1 MKISQRLSINIFVNT
16 KKSMKLNINQ
26 SFKARQLKRKDTSK
40 DIKKVL
46 QMPSIIRSTPFSLSL
61 DDGGAIVKTILGILF
76 LGILCSMVH
85 LVYYPSPS
93 ELSKAEVNI
102 DFGDSGDSITA
113 SATIRVEA
121 PVGEQ
126 DDASSENILLPSLLP
141 DIRIPDIS
149 LPDISLP
156 DVSLPDISL
165 PDISQQMP
173 NFPSHS
179 LPKCCQVWNPDCSWL
194 EHMHYVIL
202 PCMN

>member
-1 MKISQRLSINIFVNT
+1 
-16 KKSMKLNINQ
+16 
-26 SFKARQLKRKDTSK
+26 
-40 DIKKVL
+40 
-46 QMPSIIRSTPFSLSL
+46 MPSIIRSTPFPL

-113 SATIRVEA
+113 TATIRVEA

-126 DDASSENILLPSLLP
+126 DDAAPTGILLPSLL
-141 DIRIPDIS
+141 PDIS

-156 DVSLPDISL
+156 DTSLPDISL
-165 PDISQQMP
+165 QMP
-173 NFPSHS
+173 SFSSP
-179 LPKCCQVWNPDCSWL
+179 
-194 EHMHYVIL
+194 
-202 PCMN
+202 